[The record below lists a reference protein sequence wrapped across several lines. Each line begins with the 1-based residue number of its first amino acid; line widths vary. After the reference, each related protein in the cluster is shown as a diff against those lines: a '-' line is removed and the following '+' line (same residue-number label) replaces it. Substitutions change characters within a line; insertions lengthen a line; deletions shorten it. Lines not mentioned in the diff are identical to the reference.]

1 MSAAAPRRECAGA
14 TARLCTPQPGA
25 RPTPSP
31 SPAPSWPEGSRGR
44 RPVGRRGRPFVCL
57 RSFVFQALRVSKLR
71 GRKHWSSLQAFLS
84 SSEPSGPRFH
94 ILRLTVWDLPRFIP
108 HLRAQSMHAVQL
120 EKMRAHPLPFSA
132 AGCRQPSPLS
142 LAVAVAGVPA
152 PRSGTRSAR
161 PRIRSAFA
169 ECRPAGLGDKNS
181 PVRASERDFSPVS
194 MSTIQSIFAIRLSV
208 AEALS

>member
-14 TARLCTPQPGA
+14 PARSPADPIPVVSAILARVEQGPEACGEA
-25 RPTPSP
+25 RPTFCLFEEFCVSGIE
-31 SPAPSWPEGSRGR
+31 SEQTAREEALVLPAS
-44 RPVGRRGRPFVCL
+44 V
-57 RSFVFQALRVSKLR
+57 
-71 GRKHWSSLQAFLS
+71 S
-84 SSEPSGPRFH
+84 SSEPSGPSFH

-108 HLRAQSMHAVQL
+108 HPRAQSMHSVQL
-120 EKMRAHPLPFSA
+120 KKMRAHPLPFSA